1 MESSRLEDTAED
13 AANDFVDRIRPT
25 LDDVKDRL
33 KSVNDR
39 VKGFVREHP
48 AACVAG
54 AGLLRMTF
62 QRQHLVWINRGSGG
76 VLVAAGG
83 ALIFS
88 LVIEHWWV

>member
-13 AANDFVDRIRPT
+13 AADDLVDRLRPT

-39 VKGFVREHP
+39 VTAFVREHP

-54 AGLLRMTF
+54 A
-62 QRQHLVWINRGSGG
+62 
-76 VLVAAGG
+76 VALGYLA
-83 ALIFS
+83 ARLARRERS
-88 LVIEHWWV
+88 